1 MKAFMDKDFLL
12 DSQAA
17 QILYHEYASKMPIID
32 YHCHLITQQI
42 ADDTSYNDITEVWLG
57 GDHYKW
63 RAMRGNGVPEKYIT
77 GDASHYEKF
86 ERWAQTM
93 PYCIGNPLY
102 HWTHLELQR
111 YFDVYEPLSG
121 KNAKEVWEQ
130 CNKVLSQPDFTTRG
144 IIKRSGVEV
153 ICTTDDP
160 IDDLRYHKQIAAD
173 KSFDVKVL
181 PSFRPDKALNI
192 NKPTFADY
200 IKSLSEVSGVTIRSF
215 DDLTDALN
223 RRLDYFA
230 EIGCCISD
238 HAFDIV
244 TFANPDPI
252 KVNSALSHALN
263 GELVAADEECAYRTA
278 LMLFLGAQ
286 YAKRNWAMQIHIAAL
301 RDNNPR
307 MFKLLGPDTGYD
319 AIEDRPYARALA
331 QLLGTL
337 EEKGELPK
345 TILYSLNQSDNMAL
359 IALATCFN
367 DGNSIG
373 KMQLGSGWWFNDQQD
388 GMIRQ
393 MTELGNI
400 GLLSRFVGMLTDSR
414 SFLSY
419 TRHEYFRRILCNH
432 IGAWAERGEIPFDRE
447 MLGSI
452 VQDISYNNA
461 KRYFFE

>member
-1 MKAFMDKDFLL
+1 MKPFMDKDFLL
-12 DSQAA
+12 DTEAA
-17 QILYHEYASKMPIID
+17 QILYHDYAAKMPIID

-42 ADDTSYNDITEVWLG
+42 ADDTRYNDITEVWLG

-130 CNKVLSQPDFTTRG
+130 CNKVLAQPDFTTRG

-173 KSFDVKVL
+173 KTFDVKVL
-181 PSFRPDKALNI
+181 PSFRPDKAINI
-192 NKPTFADY
+192 HKPTFAGY
-200 IKSLSEVSGVTIRSF
+200 IKSLSEVSGVEIKTF
-215 DDLTDALN
+215 DDLKDALT
-223 RRLDYFA
+223 RRIDFFA
-230 EIGCCISD
+230 EVGCKISD
-238 HAFDIV
+238 HALDFITYAD
-244 TFANPDPI
+244 PDPI
-252 KVNSALSHALN
+252 KVNAALSHALN
-263 GELVAADEECAYRTA
+263 GEIVSSDEEAAYRTA
-278 LMLFLGAQ
+278 VLLHLAEE
-286 YAKRNWAMQIHIAAL
+286 YNKRGWVMQIHIAAM

-319 AIEDRPYARALA
+319 AIEDRPYAYALS
-331 QLLGTL
+331 QLLGKMD
-337 EEKGELPK
+337 EKANLPQ
-345 TILYSLNQSDNMAL
+345 TILYSLNQGDNMAL

-388 GMIRQ
+388 GMIKQ

-400 GLLSRFVGMLTDSR
+400 GLLSRFVGMLTDAR

-432 IGAWAERGEIPFDRE
+432 IGNWAERGEIPFDRD
-447 MLGSI
+447 MLSCI
-452 VQDISYNNA
+452 VQDIRYNNA